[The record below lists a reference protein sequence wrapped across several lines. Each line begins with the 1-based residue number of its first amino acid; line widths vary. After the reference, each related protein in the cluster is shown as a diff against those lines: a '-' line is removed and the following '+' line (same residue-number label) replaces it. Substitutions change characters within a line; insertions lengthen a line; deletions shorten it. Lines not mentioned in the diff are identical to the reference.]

1 MKFKV
6 GDKVVRTAECS
17 DYHTVKQGGEYSI
30 SKVDDECNSIYL
42 QGVYDFSGQPD
53 WFNPDNFELV
63 EAVNEGKQMSK
74 FKSGDKVLCVKPTT
88 AMGVNVGYIYTI
100 KNPESHNFGKGWHV
114 ILEEVI
120 STPNENVLELY
131 EENVVKQTENQTPF
145 EKNGWTENSI
155 FKVVGNSCSHE
166 FDIGSLVVLHR
177 DNGSR
182 QPCFKPQE
190 FHGKEADYDEDCW
203 YMYFHDLVVIG
214 EVLEQGTEQ
223 QKGVKKLSTLD
234 YADKSIFKVI
244 NDCGSCF
251 EVGDLVVIDSE
262 CGDYGARFK
271 LVREYGQYRKP
282 YVNWLTFEGLE
293 YVGELGSDMVKENT
307 AIQKDKAYR
316 KMSPDTLIPIS
327 IDGNDF
333 EVSLGGLLL
342 ARYIIGEAN
351 GSYLYSLYCAL
362 DVIDKEDSVVHF
374 ESQNPVD
381 CSHYQKDLFSKY
393 FKDEVKESKKLEIKA
408 QIESLQEQLKTL
420 D

>member
-17 DYHTVKQGGEYSI
+17 DYYTVKQGCEYVI
-30 SKVDDECNSIYL
+30 SKVDDEYNNIYL
-42 QGVYDFSGQPD
+42 QGVYDNNGQPD

-63 EAVNEGKQMSK
+63 EADNDLAKAQKQVAK
-74 FKSGDKVLCVKPTT
+74 
-88 AMGVNVGYIYTI
+88 
-100 KNPESHNFGKGWHV
+100 
-114 ILEEVI
+114 
-120 STPNENVLELY
+120 EL
-131 EENVVKQTENQTPF
+131 TPF
-145 EKNGWTENSI
+145 EKKGWTENSI
-155 FKVVGNSCSHE
+155 FKVVGNSCSHH
-166 FDIGSLVVLHR
+166 FDIGSLVVLHG
-177 DNGSR
+177 DDGSR
-182 QPCFKPQE
+182 QPCFKL
-190 FHGKEADYDEDCW
+190 F
-203 YMYFHDLVVIG
+203 
-214 EVLEQGTEQ
+214 
-223 QKGVKKLSTLD
+223 S
-234 YADKSIFKVI
+234 
-244 NDCGSCF
+244 
-251 EVGDLVVIDSE
+251 
-262 CGDYGARFK
+262 
-271 LVREYGQYRKP
+271 EYGQYRKP
-282 YVNWLTFEGLE
+282 FINWLTFEGLE

-333 EVSLGGLLL
+333 KVSLGGLLL

>member
-6 GDKVVRTAECS
+6 GDKVVRTEWCA
-17 DYHTVKQGGEYSI
+17 DYYTVKQGSEYVI
-30 SKVDDECNSIYL
+30 SKVDEYNNIYL
-42 QGVYDFSGQPD
+42 QGVYDNNGQPD
-53 WFNPDNFELV
+53 RFNPDNFELV
-63 EAVNEGKQMSK
+63 EDASKWKQMSK
-74 FKSGDKVLCVKPTT
+74 FNKGDKVRCVKPTLAT
-88 AMGVNVGYIYTI
+88 GVNVGDIYTI
-100 KNPESHNFGKGWHV
+100 KCPESHNFGEGWHV

-131 EENVVKQTENQTPF
+131 EENVVKQTTF
-145 EKNGWTENSI
+145 EKAEYT
-155 FKVVGNSCSHE
+155 
-166 FDIGSLVVLHR
+166 
-177 DNGSR
+177 
-182 QPCFKPQE
+182 
-190 FHGKEADYDEDCW
+190 
-203 YMYFHDLVVIG
+203 
-214 EVLEQGTEQ
+214 
-223 QKGVKKLSTLD
+223 
-234 YADKSIFKVI
+234 DKSIFRVI
-244 NDCGSCF
+244 NANGSCF

-262 CGDYGARFK
+262 CGDYAARFK
-271 LVREYGQYRKP
+271 LLSEYGQYRKP
-282 YVNWLTFEGLE
+282 YMNWLTVEGLE

-307 AIQKDKAYR
+307 AIQKDKAYC

-362 DVIDKEDSVVHF
+362 DVIDKEYSVVHF

>member
-1 MKFKV
+1 MKFKA
-6 GDKVVRTAECS
+6 GDKVVRTARCA
-17 DYHTVKQGGEYSI
+17 DGYTVKQGGEYFI
-30 SKVDDECNSIYL
+30 SKVDDEWNRIYL
-42 QGVYDFSGQPD
+42 AGVYDCDGQPD

-63 EAVNEGKQMSK
+63 EAVNDLAKAQKQV
-74 FKSGDKVLCVKPTT
+74 DK
-88 AMGVNVGYIYTI
+88 
-100 KNPESHNFGKGWHV
+100 
-114 ILEEVI
+114 
-120 STPNENVLELY
+120 EL
-131 EENVVKQTENQTPF
+131 TPF
-145 EKNGWTENSI
+145 EKKGWTENSI
-155 FKVVGNSCSHE
+155 FKVVGKSCSHQ
-166 FDIGSLVVLHR
+166 FDIGSLVVLHE
-177 DNGSR
+177 DNGFR

-203 YMYFHDLVVIG
+203 YMYFQDLEYISEVV
-214 EVLEQGTEQ
+214 EQ

-244 NDCGSCF
+244 NAYDSCF

-262 CGDYGARFK
+262 HGDYDARFK
-271 LVREYGQYRKP
+271 LVSEYGQYRKP
-282 YVNWLTFEGLE
+282 FINWLLFEGLE

-307 AIQKDKAYR
+307 AIQKDKAYH
-316 KMSPDTLIPIS
+316 KMSPDALIPIS

-362 DVIDKEDSVVHF
+362 GVIDKEDSVVHF

>member
-17 DYHTVKQGGEYSI
+17 DYYTVKQGCEYVI
-30 SKVDDECNSIYL
+30 SKVDDEYNNIYL
-42 QGVYDFSGQPD
+42 QGVYDNNGQPD

-63 EAVNEGKQMSK
+63 DNVNDLAKAQKQV
-74 FKSGDKVLCVKPTT
+74 DK
-88 AMGVNVGYIYTI
+88 
-100 KNPESHNFGKGWHV
+100 E
-114 ILEEVI
+114 
-120 STPNENVLELY
+120 
-131 EENVVKQTENQTPF
+131 
-145 EKNGWTENSI
+145 
-155 FKVVGNSCSHE
+155 
-166 FDIGSLVVLHR
+166 
-177 DNGSR
+177 
-182 QPCFKPQE
+182 
-190 FHGKEADYDEDCW
+190 
-203 YMYFHDLVVIG
+203 
-214 EVLEQGTEQ
+214 
-223 QKGVKKLSTLD
+223 LSTLD
-234 YADKSIFKVI
+234 YTDKSIFKVTD
-244 NDCGSCF
+244 DCGSCF
-251 EVGDLVVIDSE
+251 EVGVLVVIDSE
-262 CGDYGARFK
+262 LDDYDARFK
-271 LVREYGQYRKP
+271 LLSEYGQYRKP
-282 YVNWLTFEGLE
+282 YMNWLAFEGLE

>member
-6 GDKVVRTAECS
+6 GDKVVRTECCAD
-17 DYHTVKQGGEYSI
+17 DYTVKQGCEYVI
-30 SKVDDECNSIYL
+30 SKVDDGCNSIYL
-42 QGVYDFSGQPD
+42 QGVYDFNGQPD

-63 EAVNEGKQMSK
+63 EAVN
-74 FKSGDKVLCVKPTT
+74 D
-88 AMGVNVGYIYTI
+88 
-100 KNPESHNFGKGWHV
+100 
-114 ILEEVI
+114 LEYVSEV
-120 STPNENVLELY
+120 V
-131 EENVVKQTENQTPF
+131 
-145 EKNGWTENSI
+145 
-155 FKVVGNSCSHE
+155 
-166 FDIGSLVVLHR
+166 
-177 DNGSR
+177 
-182 QPCFKPQE
+182 
-190 FHGKEADYDEDCW
+190 
-203 YMYFHDLVVIG
+203 
-214 EVLEQGTEQ
+214 EQ
-223 QKGVKKLSTLD
+223 QKGVKKLSTLG
-234 YADKSIFKVI
+234 YTDKSIFKVI
-244 NDCGSCF
+244 NAYDSCF

-262 CGDYGARFK
+262 HGDYDARFK
-271 LVREYGQYRKP
+271 LVSEYGQYRKP
-282 YVNWLTFEGLE
+282 YMNWLLFEGLE
-293 YVGELGSDMVKENT
+293 YVGELGSDMVKENIAT
-307 AIQKDKAYR
+307 KEDKAYQS
-316 KMSPDTLIPIS
+316 MTPDTLIPIS

>member
-6 GDKVVRTAECS
+6 GDKVVRTADCS
-17 DYHTVKQGGEYSI
+17 YDYTLKKGGEYVI
-30 SKVDDECNSIYL
+30 SKVDDEWNNIYL
-42 QGVYDFSGQPD
+42 QGVYDNNGQPD
-53 WFNPDNFELV
+53 WFNPKNFELV
-63 EAVNEGKQMSK
+63 EAV
-74 FKSGDKVLCVKPTT
+74 
-88 AMGVNVGYIYTI
+88 
-100 KNPESHNFGKGWHV
+100 
-114 ILEEVI
+114 
-120 STPNENVLELY
+120 
-131 EENVVKQTENQTPF
+131 
-145 EKNGWTENSI
+145 
-155 FKVVGNSCSHE
+155 
-166 FDIGSLVVLHR
+166 
-177 DNGSR
+177 
-182 QPCFKPQE
+182 
-190 FHGKEADYDEDCW
+190 
-203 YMYFHDLVVIG
+203 HDLEYIG
-214 EVLEQGTEQ
+214 EVVEQGTEQ

-234 YADKSIFKVI
+234 YTDKSIFKVI
-244 NDCGSCF
+244 NAYDSCF

-262 CGDYGARFK
+262 HGDYDARFK
-271 LVREYGQYRKP
+271 LVSEYGQYRKP
-282 YVNWLTFEGLE
+282 YMNWLLFEGLE

-333 EVSLGGLLL
+333 KVSLGGLLL

-362 DVIDKEDSVVHF
+362 DVIDKEDSVVRF
-374 ESQNPVD
+374 ERQNPVD